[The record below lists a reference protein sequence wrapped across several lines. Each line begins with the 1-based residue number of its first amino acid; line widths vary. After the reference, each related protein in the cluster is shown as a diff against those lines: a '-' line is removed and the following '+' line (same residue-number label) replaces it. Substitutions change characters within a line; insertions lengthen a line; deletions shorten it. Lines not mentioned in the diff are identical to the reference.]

1 MTPLMSP
8 IRPSSSQTASA
19 PTAPRLDFYATIHK
33 AWRQYM
39 IDTLGRVGR
48 MDVDDDADCQATLDQ
63 VEALLLQLRAHLE
76 HENRFVHPAI
86 EARRPGGAQVTA
98 ADHEGH
104 LESIRNLDDEARALR
119 QARGEQRHER
129 GLRLYRH
136 LALFIAENFE
146 HMQVEE
152 RDNNAAL
159 WALYSDA
166 ELQQLHGR
174 LLASIGPA
182 EMAVTTRWMAAA
194 LNPREL
200 AELYIGMRATAP
212 LEAFNALLGVARS
225 VLDDQRWA
233 KLARALRVPPVPG
246 LVTV

>member
-1 MTPLMSP
+1 MTPLISP
-8 IRPSSSQTASA
+8 IRPQASQAASA
-19 PTAPRLDFYATIHK
+19 PTAPRLDLYATIHK
-33 AWRQYM
+33 AWRQFM
-39 IDTLGRVGR
+39 GDTLGRVGR
-48 MDVDDDADCQATLDQ
+48 MDVDDDADRQATLDQ

-76 HENRFVHPAI
+76 HENRFLHPAI
-86 EARRPGGAQVTA
+86 EARRPGGAKVTA
-98 ADHEGH
+98 GDHEEH
-104 LESIRNLDDEARALR
+104 LESIRNLEDEAQALR
-119 QARGEQRHER
+119 QARGEHRHEL
-129 GLRLYRH
+129 GMRLYRH

-166 ELQQLHGR
+166 ELQELHDR
-174 LLASIGPA
+174 LLASLGPT
-182 EMAVTTRWMAAA
+182 EMAATARWMAAA

-200 AELYIGMRATAP
+200 AELYIGVRAKAP

-233 KLARALRVPPVPG
+233 KLTRALRVPPVPG

>member
-1 MTPLMSP
+1 MTPLISP
-8 IRPSSSQTASA
+8 IRPQASQGTAA
-19 PTAPRLDFYATIHK
+19 PALPRLDLYTTIHK
-33 AWRQYM
+33 AWRQFM
-39 IDTLGRVGR
+39 GDTLGRVGR
-48 MDVDDDADCQATLDQ
+48 MDVDDETDRLATLDQ
-63 VEALLLQLRAHLE
+63 VEALLLQLRAHLD
-76 HENRFVHPAI
+76 HENHFVHAAI

-98 ADHEGH
+98 GDHEEH
-104 LESIRNLDDEARALR
+104 LESIRNLEDEAQALR
-119 QARGEQRHER
+119 QARGEQRHDL

-166 ELQQLHGR
+166 ELLALHER
-174 LLASIGPA
+174 LMASIGPA
-182 EMAVTTRWMAAA
+182 EMAATARWMAAA

-200 AELYIGMRATAP
+200 AELYIDVRAKAP

-233 KLARALRVPPVPG
+233 KLTRALRVPPVPG
-246 LVTV
+246 LMTV